1 MKEAKAD
8 AIAKVANKLNE
19 DDTFIGSCA
28 QVTSLVNSESDLKVK
43 NYETLSVM
51 KAMGMRFKKIQHVPL
66 KANSDRNL
74 IIRQHW
80 AITTIEKDHKSRV
93 FLNIDETWLGI
104 CDFRRRKWR
113 APDTTN
119 SVAALSLAPRVT
131 MLTAVDTLGNVYFS
145 LSQSNS
151 NHALFGIF
159 MQQLVLKLDKERPH
173 WRKNTIVTLDGAGYH
188 RA

>member
-1 MKEAKAD
+1 MA
-8 AIAKVANKLNE
+8 
-19 DDTFIGSCA
+19 
-28 QVTSLVNSESDLKVK
+28 
-43 NYETLSVM
+43 
-51 KAMGMRFKKIQHVPL
+51 
-66 KANSDRNL
+66 
-74 IIRQHW
+74 
-80 AITTIEKDHKSRV
+80 TIEKDHKTRV

-113 APDTTN
+113 AQGTTN

-151 NHALFGIF
+151 NHGLFGIF

-188 RA
+188 RAMETRDLFGHLNIPVAMLGPYR